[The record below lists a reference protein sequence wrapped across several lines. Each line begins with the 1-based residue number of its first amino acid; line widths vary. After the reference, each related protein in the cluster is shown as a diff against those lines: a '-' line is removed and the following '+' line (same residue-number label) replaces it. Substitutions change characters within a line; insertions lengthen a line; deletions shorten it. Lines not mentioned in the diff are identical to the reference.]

1 MALRI
6 PLPAISTVPQ
16 TQIKTQTTST
26 MERITPQEIT
36 ITTMTRMN
44 LATIKHIDKEKK
56 KENDGYEKPRLLNN
70 KIIIDL

>member
-1 MALRI
+1 
-6 PLPAISTVPQ
+6 
-16 TQIKTQTTST
+16 
-26 MERITPQEIT
+26 MERITPQETT

-56 KENDGYEKPRLLNN
+56 KENDSYEKPQLLNN